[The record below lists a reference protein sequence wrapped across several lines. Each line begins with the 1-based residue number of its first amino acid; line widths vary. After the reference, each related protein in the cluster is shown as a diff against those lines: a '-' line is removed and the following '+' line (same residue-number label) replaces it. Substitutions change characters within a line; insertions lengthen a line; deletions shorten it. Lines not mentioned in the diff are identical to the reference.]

1 LGPMKRPEVS
11 LANKKIGLQA
21 TMQWGIESYP
31 YCWIWMVWGGIKQYP
46 LWGAHRLVTI
56 EPFSSPVISLTEAI
70 ENGTAL
76 IAQPGGIVSSWVE
89 FTVTEI

>member
-1 LGPMKRPEVS
+1 
-11 LANKKIGLQA
+11 
-21 TMQWGIESYP
+21 
-31 YCWIWMVWGGIKQYP
+31 

>member
-1 LGPMKRPEVS
+1 
-11 LANKKIGLQA
+11 
-21 TMQWGIESYP
+21 
-31 YCWIWMVWGGIKQYP
+31 MVWGGIKQYP

-56 EPFSSPVISLTEAI
+56 EPFSSPVISLIEAI